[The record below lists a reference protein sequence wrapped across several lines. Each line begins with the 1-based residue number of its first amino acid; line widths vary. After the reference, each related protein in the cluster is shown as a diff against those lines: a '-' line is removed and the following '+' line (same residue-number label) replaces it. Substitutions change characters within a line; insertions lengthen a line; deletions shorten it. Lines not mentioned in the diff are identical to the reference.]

1 MSNRRL
7 FAKRLLVGSGL
18 TALAALLV
26 PAPAAA
32 QNALDMGL
40 GPAKI
45 GDSYYLRLNLGGAV
59 ATPALPLPLPASWFD
74 AEPSAPLKV
83 GFYVPL
89 SFCVSDCKGET
100 FRADEWDEPGEILRT
115 VRWAEIGQRYGAVRL
130 RVGELVDWS
139 VGHAT
144 IMSGYN
150 NSLDLDHF
158 SWGVGGE
165 INTKMGGVEL
175 MVGDVVDPSVMGG
188 RVYVRP
194 LFFTGGPSFFDR
206 LAVGA
211 SVITDTHAPKELK
224 LEPKLNSDDTVAVDG
239 NDEPLSTG
247 RYVQDKNGDLIVET
261 ESAATVIGFDAEL
274 PLLPPGDFVLTPYT
288 DLNKISGAGTGLHTG
303 VFLSWQAPANISIG
317 GRAEYRVLGKDYLP
331 SYIGPVYGVER
342 ASYLPVTNLDGSKT
356 AQKFP
361 KREWLA
367 KSDVKASDG
376 YLTEVNADVMGI
388 VQVQAQYATS
398 ADDEA
403 TGEFVSRAT
412 INAGDAA
419 QIGLYYARSGLSELS
434 EIGDLKDALIV
445 AEAKVPLNSFL
456 YLTAQGNRRWQLDGD
471 GEYQPNDEYSFSV
484 GASLGF

>member
-1 MSNRRL
+1 
-7 FAKRLLVGSGL
+7 
-18 TALAALLV
+18 
-26 PAPAAA
+26 
-32 QNALDMGL
+32 
-40 GPAKI
+40 
-45 GDSYYLRLNLGGAV
+45 
-59 ATPALPLPLPASWFD
+59 
-74 AEPSAPLKV
+74 
-83 GFYVPL
+83 
-89 SFCVSDCKGET
+89 
-100 FRADEWDEPGEILRT
+100 
-115 VRWAEIGQRYGAVRL
+115 
-130 RVGELVDWS
+130 VGELVDWS
-139 VGHAT
+139 VGHST

-165 INTKMGGVEL
+165 VNTKMGGVEL

-224 LEPKLNSDDTVAVDG
+224 LEPKLDAARNPVLDAQGTVV
-239 NDEPLSTG
+239 STG
-247 RYVQDKNGDLIVET
+247 KYSQDKNGDLIVET
-261 ESAATVIGFDAEL
+261 ESAATVMGIDAEL

-288 DLNKISGAGTGLHTG
+288 DLIKISGAGTGLHTG
-303 VFLSWQAPANISIG
+303 VFFGWQAPANISIG
-317 GRAEYRVLGKDYLP
+317 GRAEYRVLGEDYLP
-331 SYIGPVYGVER
+331 GYFGPVYGVER
-342 ASYLPVTNLDGSKT
+342 SAYLPVTNDLGFET
-356 AQKFP
+356 AQKYP

-376 YLTEVNADVMGI
+376 YLTELNADVMGI

-398 ADDEA
+398 ADDQA

-419 QIGLYYARSGLSELS
+419 QIGVYYARSGLNEIS
-434 EIGDLKDALIV
+434 EIGDLKDALVV

-456 YLTAQGNRRWQLDGD
+456 YLTAQGNRRWQLDD
-471 GEYQPNDEYSFSV
+471 KGEYQPNDEYSFSV

>member
-7 FAKRLLVGSGL
+7 FAKRLLVGSGFTAL
-18 TALAALLV
+18 TALLM
-26 PAPAAA
+26 PASAAA
-32 QNALDMGL
+32 QSALDAGL

-45 GDSYYLRLNLGGAV
+45 GDDYFLRLNLGGAV

-89 SFCVSDCKGET
+89 SFRLTGEGDF
-100 FRADEWDEPGEILRT
+100 FRNDEWDEPGEILRT

-139 VGHAT
+139 VGHGT

-165 INTKMGGVEL
+165 VNTKMGGVEL
-175 MVGDVVDPSVMGG
+175 MVGDVVNPSVMGG

-194 LFFTGGPSFFDR
+194 LFLTGGPSFFDR

-211 SVITDTHAPKELK
+211 SVITDTHAPKTLR
-224 LEPKLNSDDTVAVDG
+224 LQPKLDAAGEPALDAQGTVI
-239 NDEPLSTG
+239 STG
-247 RYVQDKNGDLIVET
+247 KYAQDDNGDLIVET
-261 ESAATVIGFDAEL
+261 ESAATMMGIDAEL
-274 PLLPPGDFVLTPYT
+274 PLLPPGDFILTPYT

-303 VFLSWQAPANISIG
+303 VFLGWQAPANISIG

-331 SYIGPVYGVER
+331 SYIGAVYGVER
-342 ASYLPVTNLDGSKT
+342 SSYLPVTNVDGSQT

-367 KSDVKASDG
+367 KSDVEASDG
-376 YLTEVNADVMGI
+376 YLTEVNADIMG
-388 VQVQAQYATS
+388 VVRVQAQYATS

-412 INAGDAA
+412 VNAGDAA
-419 QIGLYYARSGLSELS
+419 QIGVYYARSGLSEIS
-434 EIGDLKDALIV
+434 EIGDLKDALVV

-456 YLTAQGNRRWQLDGD
+456 YLIAQGNRRWQLDD
-471 GEYQPNDEYSFSV
+471 KGEYQPSDEYSFSV

>member
-7 FAKRLLVGSGL
+7 FAKRLLVGSSF

-45 GDSYYLRLNLGGAV
+45 GDDYFLRLNLGGAV
-59 ATPALPLPLPASWFD
+59 ATPALPLPLPSSWFD

-89 SFCVSDCKGET
+89 SFRLTGEGDL

-224 LEPKLNSDDTVAVDG
+224 LETTTSSSGDVVV
-239 NDEPLSTG
+239 TG
-247 RYVQDKNGDLIVET
+247 KYVQDKNGDLIVET
-261 ESAATVIGFDAEL
+261 ESAATVMGIDAEL

-288 DLNKISGAGTGLHTG
+288 DINKISGAGTGLHTG
-303 VFLSWQAPANISIG
+303 VFLGWQAPANISIG

-342 ASYLPVTNLDGSKT
+342 SAYLPVTNDLGLET
-356 AQKFP
+356 AQKYP

-376 YLTEVNADVMGI
+376 YLTELNADVMGI
-388 VQVQAQYATS
+388 VRVQAQYATS
-398 ADDEA
+398 ADDQA

-419 QIGLYYARSGLSELS
+419 QIGVYYARSGLSEIS
-434 EIGDLKDALIV
+434 EIGDLKDALVV

-456 YLTAQGNRRWQLDGD
+456 YLTAQGNRRWQLDD
-471 GEYQPNDEYSFSV
+471 KGEYQPNDEYSFSV

>member
-1 MSNRRL
+1 MSNRSL
-7 FAKRLLVGSGL
+7 SAKRLLIGTGVSL
-18 TALAALLV
+18 LALLV
-26 PAPAAA
+26 LPASASA
-32 QNALDMGL
+32 QNALDAGI
-40 GPAKI
+40 GPAKL
-45 GDSYYLRLNLGGAV
+45 GDDYFVRLNLGGAV

-89 SFCVSDCKGET
+89 SFRLTGEGDF
-100 FRADEWDEPGEILRT
+100 FRNDEWDEPGEILRT

-139 VGHAT
+139 VGHST

-224 LEPKLNSDDTVAVDG
+224 LEPRLNEAG
-239 NDEPLSTG
+239 NPEFDAQGNPISTG
-247 RYVQDKNGDLIVET
+247 KYVQDENGDLIVET
-261 ESAATVIGFDAEL
+261 ESAATVMGIDAEL

-288 DLNKISGAGTGLHTG
+288 DLIKISGAGTGLHTG
-303 VFLSWQAPANISIG
+303 VFFGWQAPANISIG
-317 GRAEYRVLGKDYLP
+317 GRSEYRVLGKDYLP
-331 SYIGPVYGVER
+331 GYFGPVYGVER
-342 ASYLPVTNLDGSKT
+342 SSYLPVTNLDGSKT

-367 KSDVKASDG
+367 KSDVEASDG

-398 ADDEA
+398 ADEQA

-412 INAGDAA
+412 INAGDTA

-434 EIGDLKDALIV
+434 EIGDLKDALVV

-456 YLTAQGNRRWQLDGD
+456 YLTAQGNRRWQLDKEGK
-471 GEYQPNDEYSFSV
+471 YQPNDEYSFSV

>member
-7 FAKRLLVGSGL
+7 FAQRLLVGSGL
-18 TALAALLV
+18 ASLALLV
-26 PAPAAA
+26 VPATASA
-32 QNALDMGL
+32 QNALDAGL

-45 GDSYYLRLNLGGAV
+45 GDDYFLRLNLGGAV

-89 SFCVSDCKGET
+89 SFRLTGKGDL

-188 RVYVRP
+188 RIYVRP

-206 LAVGA
+206 LAVGV

-224 LEPKLNSDDTVAVDG
+224 LEPKLNADGTVAVDG
-239 NDEPLSTG
+239 DNVPLSTG
-247 RYVQDKNGDLIVET
+247 KYVQDKNGDLIVET
-261 ESAATVIGFDAEL
+261 ESAATVMGIDAEL
-274 PLLPPGDFVLTPYT
+274 PLLPAGDFVLTPYT

-303 VFLSWQAPANISIG
+303 VFLGWQAPANISIG

-331 SYIGPVYGVER
+331 SYVGPVYGVER

-376 YLTEVNADVMGI
+376 YLTELNADVMGI

-412 INAGDAA
+412 VKAGDAA
-419 QIGLYYARSGLSELS
+419 QIGVYYARSGLSELS
-434 EIGDLKDALIV
+434 EIGDLKDALVV

-456 YLTAQGNRRWQLDGD
+456 YLTAQANRRWQLDD
-471 GEYQPNDEYSFSV
+471 KGEYQPNDEYSFSV

>member
-1 MSNRRL
+1 MSNRTL
-7 FAKRLLVGSGL
+7 SAKRLLIGTGVTL
-18 TALAALLV
+18 LALLV
-26 PAPAAA
+26 LPASASA
-32 QNALDMGL
+32 QNALDAGI
-40 GPAKI
+40 GPAKL
-45 GDSYYLRLNLGGAV
+45 GDDFFVRLNLGGAV

-89 SFCVSDCKGET
+89 SFRLTGEGDF
-100 FRADEWDEPGEILRT
+100 FRNDEWDEPGEILRT

-139 VGHAT
+139 VGHST

-224 LEPKLNSDDTVAVDG
+224 LEPKRDAAG
-239 NDEPLSTG
+239 NPELDAQGTPISTG
-247 RYVQDKNGDLIVET
+247 KYVQDENGDLIVET
-261 ESAATVIGFDAEL
+261 ESAATVMGIDAEL

-288 DLNKISGAGTGLHTG
+288 DLIKISGAGTGLHTG
-303 VFLSWQAPANISIG
+303 VFFGWQAPANISIG
-317 GRAEYRVLGKDYLP
+317 GRAEYRVLGENYLP
-331 SYIGPVYGVER
+331 GYFGPVYGVER
-342 ASYLPVTNLDGSKT
+342 SSYLPVTNDLGLET
-356 AQKFP
+356 AQKYP

-367 KSDVKASDG
+367 KSDTKASDG

-388 VQVQAQYATS
+388 VRVQAQYATS
-398 ADDEA
+398 ADDQA

-419 QIGLYYARSGLSELS
+419 QIGVYYARSGLSELS
-434 EIGDLKDALIV
+434 EIGDLKDALVV

-456 YLTAQGNRRWQLDGD
+456 YLTAQGNRRWQLDD
-471 GEYQPNDEYSFSV
+471 KGEYQPNDEYSFSV

>member
-1 MSNRRL
+1 MSNRPL
-7 FAKRLLVGSGL
+7 SAKRLLVGSGVTL
-18 TALAALLV
+18 LALLLL
-26 PAPAAA
+26 PASASA
-32 QNALDMGL
+32 QNALDAGI
-40 GPAKI
+40 GPAKL
-45 GDSYYLRLNLGGAV
+45 GDDYFVRLNLGGAV

-89 SFCVSDCKGET
+89 SFRLTGEGDF
-100 FRADEWDEPGEILRT
+100 FRNDEWDEPGEILRT

-139 VGHAT
+139 VGHNT

-175 MVGDVVDPSVMGG
+175 MLGDVVEPSVMGG

-224 LEPKLNSDDTVAVDG
+224 LEPRLNAAG
-239 NDEPLSTG
+239 NPELDAQGNPISTG
-247 RYVQDKNGDLIVET
+247 KYVQDENGDLIVET
-261 ESAATVIGFDAEL
+261 ESAATVMGIDAEL

-288 DLNKISGAGTGLHTG
+288 DLIKIGGAGTGLHTG

-331 SYIGPVYGVER
+331 SYFGPVYGVER
-342 ASYLPVTNLDGSKT
+342 ASFLPVTNPDGSKT

-367 KSDVKASDG
+367 KSDVEASDG

-388 VQVQAQYATS
+388 VRVQAQYATS
-398 ADDEA
+398 ADDQA

-434 EIGDLKDALIV
+434 EIGDLKDALVV

-456 YLTAQGNRRWQLDGD
+456 YLTAQGNRRWQLDD
-471 GEYQPNDEYSFSV
+471 KGEYQPNDEYSFSV

>member
-1 MSNRRL
+1 MSNRTL
-7 FAKRLLVGSGL
+7 SAKRLLIGTGVSL
-18 TALAALLV
+18 LALLV
-26 PAPAAA
+26 LPASASA
-32 QNALDMGL
+32 QNALDAGI
-40 GPAKI
+40 GPAKL
-45 GDSYYLRLNLGGAV
+45 GDDYFVRLNLGGAV

-89 SFCVSDCKGET
+89 SFRLTGEGDF
-100 FRADEWDEPGEILRT
+100 FRNDEWDEPGEILRT

-139 VGHAT
+139 VGHST

-224 LEPKLNSDDTVAVDG
+224 LETTTNSSGDVIV
-239 NDEPLSTG
+239 TG
-247 RYVQDKNGDLIVET
+247 KYVQDENGDLIVET
-261 ESAATVIGFDAEL
+261 ESAATVMGIDAEL

-288 DLNKISGAGTGLHTG
+288 DLIKISGAGTGLHTG
-303 VFLSWQAPANISIG
+303 VFFGWQAPANISIG
-317 GRAEYRVLGKDYLP
+317 GRSEYRVLGKDYLP
-331 SYIGPVYGVER
+331 GYFGPVYGVER
-342 ASYLPVTNLDGSKT
+342 SSYLPVTNLDGSKT

-367 KSDVKASDG
+367 KSDVEASDG

-388 VQVQAQYATS
+388 VRVQAQYATS
-398 ADDEA
+398 ADDQA

-412 INAGDAA
+412 INAGDTA

-434 EIGDLKDALIV
+434 EIGDLKDALVV

-456 YLTAQGNRRWQLDGD
+456 YLTAQGNRRWQLDD
-471 GEYQPNDEYSFSV
+471 KGEYQPNDEYSFSV

>member
-7 FAKRLLVGSGL
+7 FAKRLLVGSGF

-32 QNALDMGL
+32 QNALDAGL

-139 VGHAT
+139 VGHST

-165 INTKMGGVEL
+165 VNTKMGGVEL
-175 MVGDVVDPSVMGG
+175 MLGDVVDPSVMGG

-211 SVITDTHAPKELK
+211 SVITDTHAPETLSREEDGTYI
-224 LEPKLNSDDTVAVDG
+224 LE
-239 NDEPLSTG
+239 
-247 RYVQDKNGDLIVET
+247 NGDLNVKTET
-261 ESAATVIGFDAEL
+261 SATVMGIDAEL

-288 DLNKISGAGTGLHTG
+288 DINKISGAGTGLHTG
-303 VFLSWQAPANISIG
+303 VFLGWQAPANISIG
-317 GRAEYRVLGKDYLP
+317 GRAEYRILGDKYLP
-331 SYIGPVYGVER
+331 SYFGPVYGVER
-342 ASYLPVTNLDGSKT
+342 FAYLPVTNDLGFET
-356 AQKFP
+356 AQKDP

-388 VQVQAQYATS
+388 VRVQAQYATS
-398 ADDEA
+398 ADDQA

-419 QIGLYYARSGLSELS
+419 QIGVYYARSGLSELS
-434 EIGDLKDALIV
+434 EIGDLKDALVV

-471 GEYQPNDEYSFSV
+471 GKYQPNDEYSFSV